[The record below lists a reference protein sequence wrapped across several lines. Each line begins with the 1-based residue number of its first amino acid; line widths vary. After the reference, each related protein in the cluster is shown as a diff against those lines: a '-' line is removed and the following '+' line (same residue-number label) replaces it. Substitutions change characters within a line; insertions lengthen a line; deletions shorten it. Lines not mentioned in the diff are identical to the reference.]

1 MIVATNPPAGIVW
14 ENNLAVGTSLGI
26 GQTQGI
32 QLVPSIPSYWKHRQ
46 NPQPLKRTDVGPK

>member
-1 MIVATNPPAGIVW
+1 MIVATTHPLVSL
-14 ENNLAVGTSLGI
+14 NNLAVGTPLGI